1 MSAYLVYNYAVT
13 NPEEYQA
20 YPPAAM
26 PTLAGHDVEVLV
38 ADYES
43 VAKEGVP
50 APVTVLLRFKSKEAA
65 LAWYESSDYQAIM
78 HQRTD
83 NTDGVVVLCDGFVM
97 PS

>member
-1 MSAYLVYNYAVT
+1 VSAYLVYNYTVT

-26 PTLAGHDVEVLV
+26 PTLLGHDVEVLV

-43 VAKEGVP
+43 EAKEGSG
-50 APVTVLLRFKSKEAA
+50 APVTVVLRFKSKEAA
-65 LAWYESSDYQAIM
+65 LAWYESPDYQAIM
-78 HQRTD
+78 HHRTN

-97 PS
+97 SA

>member
-1 MSAYLVYNYAVT
+1 MSAYLVYSYTVT

-43 VAKEGVP
+43 EAKEGSP
-50 APVTVLLRFKSKEAA
+50 APVTVILRFESKDAA
-65 LAWYESSDYQAIM
+65 LAWYESSEYQAIL
-78 HQRTD
+78 HHRTD
-83 NTDGVVVLCDGFVM
+83 NTDGFVALCEGFVM
-97 PS
+97 PG